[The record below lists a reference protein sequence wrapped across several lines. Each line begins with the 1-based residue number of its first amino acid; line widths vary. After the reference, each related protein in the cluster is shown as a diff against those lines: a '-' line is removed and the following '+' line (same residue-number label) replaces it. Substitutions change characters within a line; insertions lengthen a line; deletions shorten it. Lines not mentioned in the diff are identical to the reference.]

1 MYKIIL
7 TSSGFWVH
15 CGLGTAMSW
24 IRTQCYEKVL
34 SPFVAL
40 QQPWVDS
47 WLDVVKKCWV
57 HLGLSQGQEWNQ
69 DSMMWEV
76 PESTCG
82 PLKARSGLWT
92 PDIVRKC
99 SVQLRPSHSHEETQD
114 LELWEGPESTW
125 GPPSARCGLRS
136 PDIVRRCWVHLCPST
151 TLSGQDKKV
160 LSPIV
165 ALLLLEVDLGP
176 LTLWEGVESTC
187 GPPQP
192 WVDSGWK
199 VYQFINIF

>member
-1 MYKIIL
+1 ML
-7 TSSGFWVH
+7 
-15 CGLGTAMSW
+15 
-24 IRTQCYEKVL
+24 
-34 SPFVAL
+34 
-40 QQPWVDS
+40 
-47 WLDVVKKCWV
+47 
-57 HLGLSQGQEWNQ
+57 
-69 DSMMWEV
+69 WEG

-82 PLKARSGLWT
+82 PSTAMSRLVTRCCEKVLSPLGALPRPGVESGLDDVRSSWVHLWPTQGEEWT
-92 PDIVRKC
+92 EDPWHLRKC

-125 GPPSARCGLRS
+125 GPPSARCGLRT

-151 TLSGQDKKV
+151 ALSGQDEKV

-165 ALLLLEVDLGP
+165 ALPLLEVDLGP

>member
-1 MYKIIL
+1 
-7 TSSGFWVH
+7 
-15 CGLGTAMSW
+15 MSW

-82 PLKARSGLWT
+82 PLKARSGLRT